1 MKAYIFAY
9 RFFNYETG
17 RPNLGGTQTY
27 ITELSEVL
35 HGMGYEVHILD
46 EKKGSSENPQSGSFN
61 HFTVEEFFYKR
72 NLNRAFHS
80 FYNDHTS
87 EETLFII
94 GDDEQSIYPRGIRN
108 LISIQH
114 GIGWDYVR
122 NGGKKSLP
130 IIFPL
135 YKFGRCVSKLLKFI
149 YSSNYVCVDYNYFN
163 WLRTLYEV
171 PEDRI
176 LNVIPNFSS
185 DKQSLS
191 YINEK
196 LSSLTDLKCAKIV
209 FARRLQ
215 WYRGPIMWANVV
227 KQLSEEYP
235 SLSFTIAGE
244 GACEDEVHNI
254 LKDVKNVT
262 YSKFN
267 AEDSISFH
275 SPFHIA
281 VVPTIFSEGTSLSAC
296 EAMASGCF
304 PILSHVGGLTNIVLD
319 KFNGR
324 LFYPKEAELCKVIR
338 EVIEMDLS
346 EFKKISLRAYET
358 AITSFS
364 RDAWSEKWIAIINK
378 VMSSKG

>member
-1 MKAYIFAY
+1 MKAYIFTY
-9 RFFNYETG
+9 RFFNYETE

-35 HGMGYEVHILD
+35 YGMGYDVHILD
-46 EKKGSSENPQSGSFN
+46 EKKGFSDNPKSGSFN

-80 FYNDHTS
+80 FYKDHTS
-87 EETLFII
+87 VDSLFII
-94 GDDEQSIYPRGIRN
+94 GDDELSIYPRGIRN

-114 GIGWDYVR
+114 GIGWDSVR
-122 NGGKKSLP
+122 TGGKKSLP

-135 YKFGRCVSKLLKFI
+135 YKIGRCLAKLLKFI
-149 YSSNYVCVDYNYFN
+149 YGSNYVCVDYNYFN
-163 WLRTLYEV
+163 WLRTLYDV
-171 PEDRI
+171 PADRI

-185 DKQSLS
+185 GKQELS
-191 YINEK
+191 YVNEK
-196 LSSLTDLKCAKIV
+196 MVSLTDLKCARIV

-227 KQLSEEYP
+227 KRLSEEYP
-235 SLSFTIAGE
+235 SLSFTFAGE

-254 LKDVKNVT
+254 LKDVENVT
-262 YSKFN
+262 YAKFN

-304 PILSHVGGLTNIVLD
+304 PIVSHVGGLTNIILD

-324 LFYPKEAELCKVIR
+324 LFYPKEDDLYNTVRDVIN
-338 EVIEMDLS
+338 MDLG
-346 EFKKISLRAYET
+346 EFKKIALRAYGS
-358 AITSFS
+358 AVTSFS
-364 RDAWSEKWIAIINK
+364 RDSWAEKWTSMINK
-378 VMSSKG
+378 VMSLK